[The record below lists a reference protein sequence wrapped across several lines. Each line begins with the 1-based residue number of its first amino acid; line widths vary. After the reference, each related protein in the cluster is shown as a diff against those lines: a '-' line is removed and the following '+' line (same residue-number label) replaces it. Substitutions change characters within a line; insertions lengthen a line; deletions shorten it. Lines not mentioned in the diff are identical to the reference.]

1 MKIETNERYP
11 ELLTRLQEAEKV
23 VIGLGGE
30 WKLADDGRPVRE
42 RRLLDAPAQNR
53 LRAAYEAL
61 YELVKDKDYYLV
73 TTVTDGAVYD
83 TPFDGKR
90 IVAPCGNIHWRQ
102 CSGAC
107 TKDIWEEGEV
117 PDGICPHCGEP
128 LIPNTVEAEHY
139 IEEGYLISW
148 REYTQWLG
156 RTLNRRLEVLELG
169 AGMEMRELQV
179 IRWPLEK
186 TVFFNNKAHM
196 YRINGEF
203 PQISDEIGDKARAV
217 RENSVE
223 FVEKL

>member
-1 MKIETNERYP
+1 MAEELEIGGELRSRIE
-11 ELLTRLQEAEKV
+11 EAEKV
-23 VIGLGGE
+23 LVGLGAE
-30 WKLADDGRPVRE
+30 WSKNAGKDMG
-42 RRLLDAPAQNR
+42 
-53 LRAAYEAL
+53 AAYEAL
-61 YELVKDKDYYLV
+61 AKLLEGKDYFIV
-73 TTVTDGAVYD
+73 RVNVDGEIFHSSLD
-83 TPFDGKR
+83 EKR
-90 IVAPCGNIHWRQ
+90 ITAPCGNVHWYQ
-102 CSGAC
+102 CRAAC

-148 REYTQWLG
+148 RAYTQWLG

-169 AGMEMRELQV
+169 AGMAMRELQV

-186 TVFFNNKAHM
+186 TVFFNKKAHM

-203 PQISDEIGDKARAV
+203 PQISDEIGDKAQAV

-223 FVEKL
+223 FVEKLC

>member
-1 MKIETNERYP
+1 MTK
-11 ELLTRLQEAEKV
+11 ELEIGEELRSRVKNAEKV
-23 VIGLGGE
+23 LVGLGAEWNKDAGDGVGE
-30 WKLADDGRPVRE
+30 
-42 RRLLDAPAQNR
+42 
-53 LRAAYEAL
+53 AYEAL
-61 YELVKDKDYYLV
+61 ARLLEGKDYFIV
-73 TTVTDGAVYD
+73 TVNVDGEI
-83 TPFDGKR
+83 FRSSLDGKR
-90 IVAPCGNIHWRQ
+90 ITAPCGNIHWLQ
-102 CSGAC
+102 CRAAC
-107 TKDIWEEGEV
+107 TTDIWEEGEV

-128 LIPNTVEAEHY
+128 LIPNTVEADHY

-148 REYTQWLG
+148 RDYTEWLG

-169 AGMEMRELQV
+169 AGLEMRELQV

-203 PQISDEIGDKARAV
+203 PQISDEIGDKARSV